1 VCVVAAV
8 ASAATVVVLRRLGP
22 PGDTAARLVPANAL
36 AYVNVYLRPSVE
48 QRKQLRSFLE
58 AAGVAD
64 SDHEAGEVVGA
75 LAEEAVAAVGL
86 SFADDVQPWAGDQI
100 AAFFVPSV
108 EGGRPAG
115 AVMIAADDVGG
126 ARAAADAVLAR
137 AGGRVEQV
145 GAGYRHAGTI
155 ATTIV
160 DGWLVAGDEAAV
172 RGALRAVEGASLQDE
187 QRFTEAISD
196 LEDDRLALGY
206 LDGGQLGRSSTLGF
220 VGAATTAGVV
230 LTARDEALVL
240 RTASDGGI
248 GLPAALLV
256 FAAEAG
262 ATEAPAEAGSRLA
275 DGYRVEGY
283 LEGGELRRLVEGLAG
298 GAGVAGGP
306 EVRAFIGSISYL
318 VMGTKNEGDKTF
330 VEVVVGA

>member
-1 VCVVAAV
+1 MCVVVAV
-8 ASAATVVVLRRLGP
+8 AGAATVVVLRRLGP
-22 PGDTAARLVPANAL
+22 PGDTAARLVPADAL
-36 AYVNVYLRPSVE
+36 AYVSVYLRPSLE

-64 SDHEAGEVVGA
+64 SDDEAGEVVGA
-75 LAEEAVAAVGL
+75 LADEAVAGLGL

-100 AAFFVPSV
+100 AAFFVPSAA
-108 EGGRPAG
+108 GGRPAG
-115 AVMIAADDVGG
+115 AVMIAADDIAG

-137 AGGRVEQV
+137 AGGRVEQ
-145 GAGYRHAGTI
+145 GGRYRNAGTV

-160 DGWLVAGDEAAV
+160 DGWLVAGDEPAV

-187 QRFTEAISD
+187 ERFTEAISD

-230 LTARDEALVL
+230 LSARDGALVL

-262 ATEAPAEAGSRLA
+262 ATAAPAEAGSRLA

-283 LEGGELRRLVEGLAG
+283 LEGGELRRLVDGLAG
-298 GAGVAGGP
+298 GAGIAGGP

-330 VEVVVGA
+330 VEVVVGT